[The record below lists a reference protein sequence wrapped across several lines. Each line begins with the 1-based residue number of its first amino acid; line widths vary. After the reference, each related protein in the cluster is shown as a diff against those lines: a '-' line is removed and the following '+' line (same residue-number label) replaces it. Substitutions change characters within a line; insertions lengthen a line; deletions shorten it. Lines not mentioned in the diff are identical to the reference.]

1 MYYRAEQ
8 ILSAYPKE
16 FTGNMKGRGSLLCTD
31 REGIYLL
38 KEYTGSVHRLELLE
52 EVQRTGDIFFPARWC
67 SALLSSHRS
76 PEAYR
81 EVKQFLADHPDY
93 PQLLRN
99 KILNAAYMLYR
110 ANGE

>member
-1 MYYRAEQ
+1 MYYRADQ

-52 EVQRTGDIFFPARWC
+52 EVQRTGDIFFPRNWTG
-67 SALLSSHRS
+67 ALLGNHRS
-76 PEAYR
+76 QEAYK
-81 EVKQFLADHPDY
+81 EVQRFLQEHPSY
-93 PQLLRN
+93 PPLLKN
-99 KILNAAYMLYR
+99 KILQASYGLFR
-110 ANGE
+110 GQ